1 MQQDSTKITQS
12 SPGGSFAKQDF
23 YFFFYCVNDIH
34 QDQDIRQIE
43 VENKS
48 V

>member
-1 MQQDSTKITQS
+1 MQQYSTKKITQS
-12 SPGGSFAKQDF
+12 SPGGSFAKQDLI
-23 YFFFYCVNDIH
+23 FFCCVNDIH
-34 QDQDIRQIE
+34 QDQDTRQIV

>member
-23 YFFFYCVNDIH
+23 FFFYCVNDIH